1 MTFTDKNIIENYFG
15 LFEGLNSMSKLELI
29 EKLTKS
35 LKSESKSKENNF
47 YKSFG
52 TFSTEKTSDEIIT
65 EIKSSRNFRK
75 KEIKFQWNIYLIQIF
90 VYIFFVENLKLIKY

>member
-15 LFEGLNSMSKLELI
+15 LFESLNSMSKLELI

-35 LKSESKSKENNF
+35 LKAENKSKEKNF

-52 TFSTEKTSDEIIT
+52 AFSSEKTSDEINT
-65 EIKSSRNFRK
+65 EIKSSRKFRT
-75 KEIKFQWNIYLIQIF
+75 KEIKF
-90 VYIFFVENLKLIKY
+90 

>member
-15 LFEGLNSMSKLELI
+15 LFESLNSMSKLELI

-35 LKSESKSKENNF
+35 LKAENKSKENNF

-52 TFSTEKTSDEIIT
+52 AFSPEKTSDEINT
-65 EIKSSRNFRK
+65 DIKSSRKFRT
-75 KEIKFQWNIYLIQIF
+75 KEIKF
-90 VYIFFVENLKLIKY
+90 

>member
-15 LFEGLNSMSKLELI
+15 LFESLDAMSKLELI

-35 LKSESKSKENNF
+35 LKAETKNKENNF

-52 TFSTEKTSDEIIT
+52 AFSTEKTSDEINAD
-65 EIKSSRNFRK
+65 IKSSRKFRTK
-75 KEIKFQWNIYLIQIF
+75 
-90 VYIFFVENLKLIKY
+90 

>member
-15 LFEGLNSMSKLELI
+15 LFESLNSMSKLELI

-35 LKSESKSKENNF
+35 LKAETKSKENNF

-52 TFSTEKTSDEIIT
+52 AFSTEKTSDEINT
-65 EIKSSRNFRK
+65 EIKSSRKFRT
-75 KEIKFQWNIYLIQIF
+75 KEIKF
-90 VYIFFVENLKLIKY
+90 

>member
-15 LFEGLNSMSKLELI
+15 LFESLNSMSKLELI

-35 LKSESKSKENNF
+35 LKAESKSKENNF

-52 TFSTEKTSDEIIT
+52 AFSTEKTSDEINT
-65 EIKSSRNFRK
+65 EIKSSRKFRT
-75 KEIKFQWNIYLIQIF
+75 KEIKF
-90 VYIFFVENLKLIKY
+90 

>member
-15 LFEGLNSMSKLELI
+15 LFESLNSMSKLELI

-47 YKSFG
+47 FKSFG
-52 TFSTEKTSDEIIT
+52 SFSTEKTSDEIIT
-65 EIKSSRNFRK
+65 ELKSSRKFRK
-75 KEIKFQWNIYLIQIF
+75 KEIKFY
-90 VYIFFVENLKLIKY
+90 